1 MIHKITRRRFIAG
14 ATAASGA
21 AAFPMPAI
29 AQGAPLK
36 IGLLTVKT
44 GPLAAG
50 GIHFEEGISSFLK
63 DKNFTL
69 SGRKI
74 DLIVA
79 DTGGNPAGA
88 KTKAQEVVE
97 RDKVDIVLG
106 PFAAFELLATVDY
119 LAQSKMPT
127 LAFAGAED
135 VTQRKAGAYLTR
147 TSYTSAQCLYPL
159 ADYVLNEMKLKRA
172 ASMGDDFAF
181 GYEQVGGFQR
191 VLEGRGGQV
200 VKKLWSPLNTADY
213 APYVAQI
220 PDCDVVCEVLA
231 GSNPLKFTKQARG
244 LGMKQPLVGGST
256 VADDTIIGAHDESA
270 EGLINTNPYSLD
282 RDTEANKR
290 FIAVMKK
297 NYGDDVRIGHYAAC
311 FYTNGQVIEAA
322 LAKTGGKSDNA
333 DELVKAVRA
342 VTLADT
348 PRGPLQFRRLWQ
360 RRHRRLRASGRETGG
375 QNGQQDRQDLQQ
387 GQPILDDGP
396 QGIPRPARVL
406 ARLPTDEGLGGTPLV
421 APDRT
426 ACDTVKVDDLLRGRL
441 TQPMKRRHGLID
453 RSRRTAIPLR
463 RQHHNAAC
471 CFPGQA
477 DCLGKYQQGFG
488 LRIAHILFD
497 DRGRHVRHDRKCRN
511 HLFEPTGRSEFL

>member
-1 MIHKITRRRFIAG
+1 MPYMNRRKFLAGTAAAAG
-14 ATAASGA
+14 AASL
-21 AAFPMPAI
+21 PMPAN
-29 AQGAPLK
+29 AQNAPMK

-50 GIHFEEGISSFLK
+50 GIHFEEGITAFLK

-74 DLIVA
+74 ELIVA

-119 LAQSKMPT
+119 LAQAKMPT

-135 VTQRKAGAYLTR
+135 VTQRKGNPYLTR

-159 ADYVLNEMKLKRA
+159 ADYVIREMKLKRA
-172 ASMGDDFAF
+172 VTMGDDFAF

-191 VLEGRGGQV
+191 VLAEQGGQV

-220 PDCDVVCEVLA
+220 PECDVLCEVLA

-244 LGMKQPLVGGST
+244 LGVKQPLVGGAT

-270 EGLINTNPYSLD
+270 AGLINTNPYSLD
-282 RDTEANKR
+282 RDSEANKR
-290 FIAVMKK
+290 FIAAMKTHHG
-297 NYGDDVRIGHYAAC
+297 NDVRIGHYAAC
-311 FYTNGQVIEAA
+311 FFANGQIIEAA

-333 DELVKAVRA
+333 ETLAKAVRS
-342 VTLADT
+342 VSLADT
-348 PRGPLQFRRLWQ
+348 PRGPINFDAYGNAVVDVYVRRAEKDGGKMVNKTIKTYRKVSQFWTMDPKAFLKEPVFSR
-360 RRHRRLRASGRETGG
+360 
-375 QNGQQDRQDLQQ
+375 DY
-387 GQPILDDGP
+387 P
-396 QGIPRPARVL
+396 
-406 ARLPTDEGLGGTPLV
+406 PLK
-421 APDRT
+421 T
-426 ACDTVKVDDLLRGRL
+426 
-441 TQPMKRRHGLID
+441 
-453 RSRRTAIPLR
+453 
-463 RQHHNAAC
+463 
-471 CFPGQA
+471 
-477 DCLGKYQQGFG
+477 
-488 LRIAHILFD
+488 
-497 DRGRHVRHDRKCRN
+497 
-511 HLFEPTGRSEFL
+511 

>member
-1 MIHKITRRRFIAG
+1 MTHRTSRRQFLAS
-14 ATAASGA
+14 SGA
-21 AAFPMPAI
+21 AAGMAAFPMPSI
-29 AQGAPLK
+29 AQNTPLK

-63 DKNFTL
+63 DKNFVV

-119 LAQSKMPT
+119 LAQAKMPT

-135 VTQRKAGAYLTR
+135 VTQRKANAYLTR

-159 ADYVLNEMKLKRA
+159 GDYVLKEMKLKRA

-191 VLEGRGGQV
+191 VLEEGGGQI

-213 APYVAQI
+213 APYVAQV
-220 PDCDVVCEVLA
+220 PECDVVCELLA

-244 LGMKQPLVGGST
+244 LGMKQPLVGGAT

-282 RDTEANKR
+282 RLTEANQR
-290 FIAVMKK
+290 FIAAMKK

-311 FYTNGQVIEAA
+311 FYANGQVIEAA
-322 LAKTGGKSDNA
+322 LAKTGGKSDDA
-333 DELVKAVRA
+333 DSLVKAIRA
-342 VTLADT
+342 ITLADT
-348 PRGPLQFRRLWQ
+348 PRGPLSFDTYGNAVIDVYVRRAEKQGGKMVNKTIKTYNKISQFWTMDPKAFL
-360 RRHRRLRASGRETGG
+360 A
-375 QNGQQDRQDLQQ
+375 
-387 GQPILDDGP
+387 QPVFSRDYP
-396 QGIPRPARVL
+396 
-406 ARLPTDEGLGGTPLV
+406 
-421 APDRT
+421 
-426 ACDTVKVDDLLRGRL
+426 
-441 TQPMKRRHGLID
+441 PMKI
-453 RSRRTAIPLR
+453 
-463 RQHHNAAC
+463 
-471 CFPGQA
+471 
-477 DCLGKYQQGFG
+477 
-488 LRIAHILFD
+488 
-497 DRGRHVRHDRKCRN
+497 
-511 HLFEPTGRSEFL
+511 

>member
-1 MIHKITRRRFIAG
+1 MPYMNRRKFLAG
-14 ATAASGA
+14 TAAA
-21 AAFPMPAI
+21 AGTASLPMPAN
-29 AQGAPLK
+29 AQNAPMK

-50 GIHFEEGISSFLK
+50 GIHFEEGITAFLK

-74 DLIVA
+74 ELIVA

-119 LAQSKMPT
+119 LAQAKMPT

-135 VTQRKAGAYLTR
+135 VTQRKGNPYLTR

-159 ADYVLNEMKLKRA
+159 ADYVIREMKLKRA
-172 ASMGDDFAF
+172 VTMGDDFAF

-191 VLEGRGGQV
+191 VLEEQGGQV

-220 PDCDVVCEVLA
+220 PECDVLCEVLA

-244 LGMKQPLVGGST
+244 LGVKQPLVGGAT

-270 EGLINTNPYSLD
+270 AGLINTNPYSLD
-282 RDTEANKR
+282 RDSEANKR
-290 FIAVMKK
+290 FIAAMKTHHG
-297 NYGDDVRIGHYAAC
+297 NDVRIGHYAAC
-311 FYTNGQVIEAA
+311 FFANGQIIEAA

-333 DELVKAVRA
+333 ETLAKAVRS
-342 VTLADT
+342 VSLADT
-348 PRGPLQFRRLWQ
+348 PRGPINFDGYGNAVVDVYVRRAEKDGGKMVNKTIKTYRKVSQFWTMDPKAFLKEPVFSR
-360 RRHRRLRASGRETGG
+360 
-375 QNGQQDRQDLQQ
+375 DY
-387 GQPILDDGP
+387 P
-396 QGIPRPARVL
+396 
-406 ARLPTDEGLGGTPLV
+406 PLK
-421 APDRT
+421 T
-426 ACDTVKVDDLLRGRL
+426 
-441 TQPMKRRHGLID
+441 
-453 RSRRTAIPLR
+453 
-463 RQHHNAAC
+463 
-471 CFPGQA
+471 
-477 DCLGKYQQGFG
+477 
-488 LRIAHILFD
+488 
-497 DRGRHVRHDRKCRN
+497 
-511 HLFEPTGRSEFL
+511 

>member
-1 MIHKITRRRFIAG
+1 MTHRTNRRRFLAG
-14 ATAASGA
+14 SAAAVGA
-21 AAFPMPAI
+21 AVFPAPSI
-29 AQGAPLK
+29 AQNTPLK

-63 DKNFTL
+63 EKNFTL

-88 KTKAQEVVE
+88 KNKAQEVVE

-119 LAQSKMPT
+119 LAQAKMPT

-135 VTQRKAGAYLTR
+135 VTQRKANAYLTR

-172 ASMGDDFAF
+172 VSLGDDFAF

-191 VLEGRGGQV
+191 VLEDGGGQIL
-200 VKKLWSPLNTADY
+200 KKLWSPLNTADY
-213 APYVAQI
+213 APYIAQV
-220 PDCDVVCEVLA
+220 PECDVVCEVFA

-270 EGLINTNPYSLD
+270 DGLINTNPYSLD
-282 RDTEANKR
+282 RENEANKR
-290 FIAVMKK
+290 FIAAMKR

-311 FYTNGQVIEAA
+311 FYANGQVIEAA

-333 DELVKAVRA
+333 DELVKAVRT
-342 VTLADT
+342 VTLVDT
-348 PRGPLQFRRLWQ
+348 PRGPLSFDDYGNAIIDVYVRRAEKQ
-360 RRHRRLRASGRETGG
+360 GG
-375 QNGQQDRQDLQQ
+375 KLMNK
-387 GQPILDDGP
+387 
-396 QGIPRPARVL
+396 
-406 ARLPTDEGLGGTPLV
+406 
-421 APDRT
+421 
-426 ACDTVKVDDLLRGRL
+426 TVKTYSRVSQFWTMEPKAFLA
-441 TQPMKRRHGLID
+441 QPVF
-453 RSRRTAIPLR
+453 SRDYPPL
-463 RQHHNAAC
+463 
-471 CFPGQA
+471 
-477 DCLGKYQQGFG
+477 K
-488 LRIAHILFD
+488 
-497 DRGRHVRHDRKCRN
+497 
-511 HLFEPTGRSEFL
+511 S

>member
-1 MIHKITRRRFIAG
+1 MPYMNRRKFLAGTAAAAG
-14 ATAASGA
+14 AASL
-21 AAFPMPAI
+21 PMPAN
-29 AQGAPLK
+29 AQNAPMK

-50 GIHFEEGISSFLK
+50 GIHFEEGITAFLK

-74 DLIVA
+74 ELIVA

-119 LAQSKMPT
+119 LAQAKMPT

-135 VTQRKAGAYLTR
+135 VTQRKGNPYLTR

-159 ADYVLNEMKLKRA
+159 ADYVIREMKLKRA
-172 ASMGDDFAF
+172 VTMGDDFAF

-191 VLEGRGGQV
+191 VLEEQGGQV

-220 PDCDVVCEVLA
+220 PECDVLCEVLA

-244 LGMKQPLVGGST
+244 LGVKQPLVGGAT

-270 EGLINTNPYSLD
+270 AGLINTNPYSLD
-282 RDTEANKR
+282 RDSEANKR
-290 FIAVMKK
+290 FIAAMKTH
-297 NYGDDVRIGHYAAC
+297 YGNDVRIGHYAAC
-311 FYTNGQVIEAA
+311 FFANGQIIEAA

-333 DELVKAVRA
+333 ETLAKAVRS
-342 VTLADT
+342 VSLADT
-348 PRGPLQFRRLWQ
+348 PRGPINFDAYGNAVVDVYVRRAEKDGGKMVNKTIKTYRKVSQFWTMDPKAFLKEPVFSR
-360 RRHRRLRASGRETGG
+360 
-375 QNGQQDRQDLQQ
+375 DY
-387 GQPILDDGP
+387 P
-396 QGIPRPARVL
+396 
-406 ARLPTDEGLGGTPLV
+406 PLK
-421 APDRT
+421 T
-426 ACDTVKVDDLLRGRL
+426 
-441 TQPMKRRHGLID
+441 
-453 RSRRTAIPLR
+453 
-463 RQHHNAAC
+463 
-471 CFPGQA
+471 
-477 DCLGKYQQGFG
+477 
-488 LRIAHILFD
+488 
-497 DRGRHVRHDRKCRN
+497 
-511 HLFEPTGRSEFL
+511 

>member
-1 MIHKITRRRFIAG
+1 MPYMNRRKFLAG
-14 ATAASGA
+14 TAAA
-21 AAFPMPAI
+21 AGTASLPMPAN
-29 AQGAPLK
+29 AQNAPMK

-50 GIHFEEGISSFLK
+50 GIHFEEGITAFLK

-74 DLIVA
+74 ELIVA

-119 LAQSKMPT
+119 LAQAKMPT

-135 VTQRKAGAYLTR
+135 VTQRKGNPYLTR

-159 ADYVLNEMKLKRA
+159 ADYVIREMKLKRA
-172 ASMGDDFAF
+172 ATMGDDFAF

-191 VLEGRGGQV
+191 VLEEQGGQV

-220 PDCDVVCEVLA
+220 PECDVLCEVLA

-244 LGMKQPLVGGST
+244 LGVKQPLVGGAT

-270 EGLINTNPYSLD
+270 AGLINTNPYSLD
-282 RDTEANKR
+282 RDSEANKR
-290 FIAVMKK
+290 FIAAMKTH
-297 NYGDDVRIGHYAAC
+297 YGNDVRIGHYAAC
-311 FYTNGQVIEAA
+311 FFANGQIIEAA

-333 DELVKAVRA
+333 ETLAKAVRS
-342 VTLADT
+342 VSLADT
-348 PRGPLQFRRLWQ
+348 PRGPINFDGYGNAVVDVYVRRAEKDGGKMVNKTIKTYRKVSQFWTMDPKAFLKEPVFSR
-360 RRHRRLRASGRETGG
+360 
-375 QNGQQDRQDLQQ
+375 DY
-387 GQPILDDGP
+387 P
-396 QGIPRPARVL
+396 
-406 ARLPTDEGLGGTPLV
+406 PLK
-421 APDRT
+421 T
-426 ACDTVKVDDLLRGRL
+426 
-441 TQPMKRRHGLID
+441 
-453 RSRRTAIPLR
+453 
-463 RQHHNAAC
+463 
-471 CFPGQA
+471 
-477 DCLGKYQQGFG
+477 
-488 LRIAHILFD
+488 
-497 DRGRHVRHDRKCRN
+497 
-511 HLFEPTGRSEFL
+511 